1 MEGSVATAT
10 RGLTPSLPADL
21 TSFVGRRAEV
31 AEVKRLLAN
40 HRLVTVMG
48 VGGVGKTRVA
58 LRVAGELRRSVPDGV
73 TWVELADLRDPAL
86 LAQTVE
92 DALSVS
98 DKTGR
103 EPLSNLANHLR
114 DRNALIVLD
123 NVEHVLER
131 CGALVAQ
138 LLRAAPSLRLLVTS
152 RQTLGVP
159 GERLLSLAPL
169 PVPDERQAAED
180 GAAIAYPSMAL
191 FAEQPRRHV
200 PGSLSMPTT
209 KKPWPR
215 SAVPSRGSHWRSS
228 WRPCASVCCRSTSW
242 RIGSTRLET
251 LGRGSL
257 QLPTR
262 HQTLQAT
269 IEWSHELC
277 TRTEQLLWARASVF
291 AGGFGIEAAEACC
304 TDDKLPP
311 AAVLDAVAGLVDKS
325 ILVRTERDG
334 RLRFRLLEPLREYG
348 SAQLLS
354 MGEELE
360 AHDRHLAW
368 CANLVNE
375 ACMQWFGPAQE
386 RWCVTLR
393 LESANLRAAAEH
405 CLRQRDNVDVALRLV
420 GDPWFLW
427 VALFLDEGRYW
438 LEKAL
443 ALGSGDTPARAK
455 ALATAGYV
463 TSLQGEFLA
472 AESFLTES
480 RNVAGM
486 LEDTANQ
493 AYATHVLGV
502 NALFTDPAKAV
513 SLLREGLSL
522 YGQVPEIYDDY
533 VVGLRVQLGLALL
546 FEADLDA
553 AEEQFVTCRD
563 LCTASG
569 ERWLLSYALYGLA
582 FASYATGDLD
592 SGFNLAEEALRIKRF
607 FGDTWVSLS
616 RSTCSHG

>member
-1 MEGSVATAT
+1 MAIELATVRLRVLSVH
-10 RGLTPSLPADL
+10 
-21 TSFVGRRAEV
+21 E
-31 AEVKRLLAN
+31 LA
-40 HRLVTVMG
+40 HRL
-48 VGGVGKTRVA
+48 
-58 LRVAGELRRSVPDGV
+58 D
-73 TWVELADLRDPAL
+73 
-86 LAQTVE
+86 
-92 DALSVS
+92 
-98 DKTGR
+98 
-103 EPLSNLANHLR
+103 
-114 DRNALIVLD
+114 
-123 NVEHVLER
+123 
-131 CGALVAQ
+131 
-138 LLRAAPSLRLLVTS
+138 
-152 RQTLGVP
+152 
-159 GERLLSLAPL
+159 
-169 PVPDERQAAED
+169 
-180 GAAIAYPSMAL
+180 
-191 FAEQPRRHV
+191 
-200 PGSLSMPTT
+200 
-209 KKPWPR
+209 
-215 SAVPSRGSHWRSS
+215 
-228 WRPCASVCCRSTSW
+228 
-242 RIGSTRLET
+242 TRLET
-251 LGRGSL
+251 LGRGSP
-257 QLPTR
+257 QLPSR

-269 IEWSHELC
+269 IDWSHELC

-291 AGGFGIEAAEACC
+291 AGGFDIEAAEACC

-348 SAQLLS
+348 SARLLS
-354 MGEELE
+354 IGEELE

-405 CLRQRDNVDVALRLV
+405 CLRHRDKVDVALRLV

-443 ALGSGDTPARAK
+443 ALALGDTPARAK

-472 AESFLTES
+472 AGSFLAES

-486 LEDTANQ
+486 LEDIATQ

-502 NALFTDPAKAV
+502 NALFTDDPAKAV

-533 VVGLRVQLGLALL
+533 VVAAQGPAGAGAPLRGR
-546 FEADLDA
+546 
-553 AEEQFVTCRD
+553 TRC
-563 LCTASG
+563 G
-569 ERWLLSYALYGLA
+569 
-582 FASYATGDLD
+582 
-592 SGFNLAEEALRIKRF
+592 
-607 FGDTWVSLS
+607 
-616 RSTCSHG
+616 